1 VDLRL
6 EFGQTYLA
14 GLSGKLL
21 DGIAEL
27 IWNAIDGEA
36 RSIAVEL
43 GESDGAVVEVR
54 VIDNGHGIDFASAQ
68 REFGVF
74 GDSWKAGAA
83 RSKTGLRTL
92 HGRAGRGRLSVF
104 KHGGTAVWRT
114 VSELSGSREA
124 LTITVA
130 HDAMDHA
137 RLGDPTPT
145 TAEPGTT
152 VTLSGFATPP
162 AGIQGSQ
169 AYERLLTMFAI
180 ATRVEDVAISYAGR
194 RLDVADALL
203 DDEDILV
210 RTGTSEAV
218 LTLLEWNRKIKPAGE
233 LHLCDEQGVSRYA
246 LPSDVD
252 GHGIPFTAYLRWPR
266 MVEFDQQLTAAG
278 LDQGPLGEIVR
289 EATTLLQRAL
299 DRRHDRRRRD
309 IIDTWRRDG
318 DYPFDGEPSGDGER
332 VTRETFELVAVEAAA
347 VINSSKPRARKLS
360 LRLLKEALEHNPGQ
374 IHHIFDQVLDLDQES
389 VDRLSRLLSHT
400 PLSRVI
406 AASAAIAE
414 RLEFLGAITDLT
426 TDRVHRRH
434 LLERS
439 QLHKLVEAEPWIFGE
454 EYALAASDRGL
465 TEVLRQNLTLLGRS
479 DLAEQIGEEVL
490 DADGHRAIVDL
501 LFSGVVLGADDQ
513 QTMLVVELKRPSVS
527 IGDDEL
533 AQLRKYAL
541 AVHEHDR
548 FDLNR
553 TRFDF
558 WAISTKITQSVKYQ
572 RKNSGPDIGQVN
584 MFPELPIRVWVKTW
598 AEVLHT
604 ARHRLRYVQQQ
615 LDYAPT
621 EEQSFDYL
629 RRTYADRLPPTVPR
643 GESRDAAA

>member
-27 IWNAIDGEA
+27 IWNAIDAEA
-36 RSIAVEL
+36 HTVAVEL
-43 GESDGAVVEVR
+43 GESNGAVVEVR
-54 VIDNGHGIDFASAQ
+54 VVDDGHGIDFDSAQ

-74 GDSWKAGAA
+74 GDSWKAGSA
-83 RSKTGLRTL
+83 RSKTGMRSL
-92 HGRAGRGRLSVF
+92 HGRAGRGRLSIF

-124 LTITVA
+124 LTVTVA
-130 HDAMDHA
+130 HDAMDRA
-137 RLGDPTPT
+137 RLSEPTVT
-145 TAEPGTT
+145 TASPGTT
-152 VTLSGFATPP
+152 VTLSGFSTPP
-162 AGIQGSQ
+162 AGIQGNQ
-169 AYERLLTMFAI
+169 AYERLLTTFAI
-180 ATRVEDVAISYAGR
+180 AARVEDVAITYAGR

-203 DDEDILV
+203 DEEDIPV
-210 RTGTSEAV
+210 QAGSDVAV

-246 LPSDVD
+246 LPSDTD
-252 GHGIPFTAYLRWPR
+252 DHGIPFTAYLRWSR
-266 MVEFDQQLTAAG
+266 TAEFHQQLSAAG
-278 LDQGPLGEIVR
+278 LDQGALGEIVR
-289 EATTLLQRAL
+289 EATSLLQRAL
-299 DRRHDRRRRD
+299 DRRRDRRRRD
-309 IIDTWRRDG
+309 IIETWIRDG
-318 DYPFDGEPSGDGER
+318 DYPFDGEPAGDGER
-332 VTRETFELVAVEAAA
+332 VTRETFELVAVEAAT
-347 VINSSKPRARKLS
+347 VINSSKPRARRLS
-360 LRLLKEALEHNPGQ
+360 LRLLKEALERNPDQ
-374 IHHIFDQVLDLDQES
+374 IHHILDQVLDLDQES

-406 AASAAIAE
+406 AASAAVAE

-426 TDRVHRRH
+426 TDRVHRKR

-439 QLHKLVEAEPWIFGE
+439 QLHKLVAAEPWIFGE

-479 DLAEQIGEEVL
+479 ELAEQVDEEVL
-490 DADGHRAIVDL
+490 DADGNRAIVDL

-513 QTMLVVELKRPSVS
+513 QTMLVVELKRPSVA

-533 AQLRKYAL
+533 AQLRKYVL

-548 FDLNR
+548 FDLSR

-558 WAISTKITQSVKYQ
+558 WAVSTTVSKSVKYQ
-572 RKNSGPDIGQVN
+572 RKNSGPDLGQVE
-584 MFPELPIRVWVKTW
+584 MFPDLPIRVWVKTW
-598 AEVLHT
+598 AEILHT

-615 LDYAPT
+615 LDYAPS

-643 GESRDAAA
+643 DDARGAAA